1 MNCGIDWKIN
11 GNKRT
16 VKKENNGVE
25 KSVTQENQS
34 IDCLRPDSET
44 MSYWSGF
51 PGSGKGY
58 NQQCG
63 GWEHLDTGAIYAI
76 ANWGNNRHWRTVDM
90 SYIDASVSPP
100 VVKRQTRMRH
110 GFQAQMLWFF
120 NEHDVD
126 HTRLVPIRF
135 RWNDAP
141 VGSSYTLTDGP
152 MKNERVA
159 ESLPAEIPRAMM
171 HAVQSKE
178 YLAHDNTVASEPQ
191 PFEWWAED
199 VHVEIVDVLEHF
211 PDGSGSMESSAMQ
224 SMWAS
229 ETPPETVEPTPPTH
243 QIVIPPAFGV
253 KEDD

>member
-1 MNCGIDWKIN
+1 
-11 GNKRT
+11 
-16 VKKENNGVE
+16 
-25 KSVTQENQS
+25 
-34 IDCLRPDSET
+34 

-100 VVKRQTRMRH
+100 VVKIQTRMRH
-110 GFQAQMLWFF
+110 GFQAQMLWYF

-135 RWNDAP
+135 RWHDAP
-141 VGSSYTLTDGP
+141 VGPSYSLTDGP
-152 MKNERVA
+152 MKGERVA

-178 YLAHDNTVASEPQ
+178 YLAYDNKVADGPQ
-191 PFEWWAED
+191 QFEWWAED
-199 VHVEIVDVLEHF
+199 VHVEIVNASTHF
-211 PDGSGSMESSAMQ
+211 GDETGSIESSVILAM
-224 SMWAS
+224 WGS
-229 ETPPETVEPTPPTH
+229 ETPLETVEAAPSGP

>member
-1 MNCGIDWKIN
+1 M
-11 GNKRT
+11 
-16 VKKENNGVE
+16 
-25 KSVTQENQS
+25 TQENQS

-58 NQQCG
+58 NQSCG

-90 SYIDASVSPP
+90 SFIDASVSPP

-141 VGSSYTLTDGP
+141 VGSSYTLMDGP
-152 MKNERVA
+152 MKGERVS

-171 HAVQSKE
+171 HAVHNKE
-178 YLAHDNTVASEPQ
+178 YLTHDNKVADEPQ
-191 PFEWWAED
+191 QFEWWADD
-199 VHVEIVDVLEHF
+199 VHVEIVAVSSYFND
-211 PDGSGSMESSAMQ
+211 DADSMESSDILAMW
-224 SMWAS
+224 SS
-229 ETPPETVEPTPPTH
+229 ETPLETVEAAPSGP